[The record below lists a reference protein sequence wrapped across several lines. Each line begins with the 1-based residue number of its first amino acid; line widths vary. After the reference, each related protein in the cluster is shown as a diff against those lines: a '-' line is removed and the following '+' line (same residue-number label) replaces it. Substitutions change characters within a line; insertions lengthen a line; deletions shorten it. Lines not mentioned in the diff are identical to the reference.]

1 MEEDD
6 NVLSTMA
13 KGQEATFR
21 WGDSLMAVGDDF
33 KADKC
38 AHTVHNMFLAK
49 NGTWEY
55 REVTKGNE

>member
-1 MEEDD
+1 MEEDGD
-6 NVLSTMA
+6 VLSTMA
-13 KGQEATFR
+13 KVQEATSR
-21 WGDSLMAVGDDF
+21 WGDSLMAVGGEF

-38 AHTVHNMFLAK
+38 AYTVHNMVPAK